1 MLLAKAR
8 GRSDLGGLQ
17 TKCRLRGPGWGFWIL
32 EISGWV
38 LLENELA
45 LGIAD
50 PYPVGER
57 HSQLISGIHVEDGL
71 PEGV

>member
-50 PYPVGER
+50 P
-57 HSQLISGIHVEDGL
+57 
-71 PEGV
+71 